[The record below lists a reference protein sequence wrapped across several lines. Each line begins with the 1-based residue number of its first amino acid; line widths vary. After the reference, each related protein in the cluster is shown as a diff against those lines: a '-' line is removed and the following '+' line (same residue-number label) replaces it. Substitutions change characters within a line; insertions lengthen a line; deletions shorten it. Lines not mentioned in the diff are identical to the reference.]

1 MVHKLKI
8 LSEKMKGHKM
18 NRIFISLIFTFLIAT
33 LIVPQNKNLNSAIT
47 RWSGTTVTSVKGE
60 IIQIQNP
67 IAQFKSNDGKIYEL
81 RLGPIWFWANNN
93 YELKTGEKVE
103 IKGAVKED
111 NGMFYMFPYTIKNK
125 DKTIILADSA
135 GMPLWSRGGK
145 WGRRSS

>member
-1 MVHKLKI
+1 MVHKLRI
-8 LSEKMKGHKM
+8 LSEKMKGLKM
-18 NRIFISLIFTFLIAT
+18 NRIVISLIFTFLIAT
-33 LIVPQNKNLNSAIT
+33 LIFPQNKNLNSAIT

-67 IAQFKSNDGKIYEL
+67 IAQFKSSDGKIYEL

-111 NGMFYMFPYTIKNK
+111 NGMFYMFPYTIKNQ
-125 DKTIILADSA
+125 DKTIILADST
-135 GMPLWSRGGK
+135 GLPLWSKGGK